1 MLCQNEATLLY
12 MFNLGCIEINPWHS
26 KIDCFCKTSGS
37 RGLHIYISF
46 AGAYAYKEGRDFIKL
61 LCYFVQDKLPKLT
74 SMEPAVKVRKGKIHL
89 NYLQNRRGQ
98 TIAAP
103 YSTRSRKGATVS
115 TPIEWGELKSG
126 LKIADFSVFNVP
138 KQLSEK
144 GDLLSN
150 LLSKNI
156 DMEKASQNLNIE

>member
-1 MLCQNEATLLY
+1 
-12 MFNLGCIEINPWHS
+12 
-26 KIDCFCKTSGS
+26 
-37 RGLHIYISF
+37 
-46 AGAYAYKEGRDFIKL
+46 
-61 LCYFVQDKLPKLT
+61 
-74 SMEPAVKVRKGKIHL
+74 MERAVKVRKGKIHL

-103 YSTRSRKGATVS
+103 YSAKPCKVATVS
-115 TPIEWGELKSG
+115 TWIEWGEFKSA

-144 GDLLSN
+144 EDLFSN